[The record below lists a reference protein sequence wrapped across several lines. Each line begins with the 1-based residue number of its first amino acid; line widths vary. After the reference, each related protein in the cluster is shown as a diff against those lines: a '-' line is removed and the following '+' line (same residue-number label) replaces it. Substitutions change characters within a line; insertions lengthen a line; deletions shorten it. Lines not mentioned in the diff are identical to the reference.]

1 MELIRLRVGAE
12 QGHLNIYYGI
22 RSETTLFLGLNS
34 NWPVCR
40 MSNF

>member
-22 RSETTLFLGLNS
+22 RSETTLFL
-34 NWPVCR
+34 
-40 MSNF
+40 